1 VQKYLVPHLN
11 LSAPL
16 SICHID
22 PAVSSLFSDPKY
34 PTVEIL
40 SMCFPS
46 DVDDATKSV
55 VEKQWGEFA
64 DKALRAP
71 GLCKTIT
78 QGWSVEKDVALPG
91 GEADKKACVVF
102 LSLISWE
109 SVDQHMQNR
118 DLDVFK
124 EARPLLASLP
134 QLIKL
139 NAVHVNAKSRLAKD
153 AV

>member
-1 VQKYLVPHLN
+1 MQKYLVPNLN
-11 LSAPL
+11 ISAPL

-22 PAVSSLFSDPKY
+22 PAVSSLFADPTY

-40 SMCFPS
+40 SMCFPC
-46 DVDDATKSV
+46 DIDDATKSA
-55 VEKQWGEFA
+55 VEKQWEEFA

-71 GLCKTIT
+71 GLCKTFT

-91 GEADKKACVVF
+91 GEADKKTCAVF
-102 LSLISWE
+102 LSLIAWK

-118 DLDVFK
+118 ELDAFK
-124 EARPLLASLP
+124 EAPPLRSLP

-139 NAVHVNAKSRLAKD
+139 DVVHVNAKSRLAKD